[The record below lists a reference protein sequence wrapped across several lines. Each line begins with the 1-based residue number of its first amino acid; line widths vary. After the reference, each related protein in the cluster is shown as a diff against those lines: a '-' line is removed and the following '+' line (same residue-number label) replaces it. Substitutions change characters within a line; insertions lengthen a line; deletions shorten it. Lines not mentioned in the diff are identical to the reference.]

1 MGQMHSVDTWTMQVW
16 EGHLLFRHK
25 DLCHLE
31 LPKSS
36 YRFVCT
42 GACSAPSLSAVIR
55 NHADG
60 APGWLSG

>member
-1 MGQMHSVDTWTMQVW
+1 MQVW

-36 YRFVCT
+36 CRFVCT
-42 GACSAPSLSAVIR
+42 GACSAPSLSAVVKS
-55 NHADG
+55 HADRCV
-60 APGWLSG
+60 SVH